1 MPNRRRFSA
10 RQKLGVLLLD
20 LPRYF
25 WALRPALMA
34 GREPRPWIYVK
45 NRRERLVRPDRGEGV
60 ACAWKW
66 TSELHAPLVFP
77 VLGGLLLR
85 AALRDCPIRLPGTG
99 VSPAPAERPDVT
111 FLVGHRGRDRL
122 PHLQWT
128 LRSIAGQI
136 GVSLECIVVEQDS
149 EQTARD
155 HLPGWVRYI
164 HTPPPY
170 EGIPY
175 CRAWAFNVGA
185 RQARSPL
192 LVLHDND
199 MLVPETYAAELVRK
213 HRRGHEIINLKRLIF
228 YLSEDRTQEF
238 LSENASCASL
248 RPHSITQNAEAGGS
262 VAVDRETYLALG
274 GMDEAFI
281 GWGGEDNEFWER
293 ALTRRVWAF
302 GYLPMIHLWHPPQ
315 PGKRA
320 VDGRGATT
328 AELSARRASIPIHDR
343 IDELRSRNFG
353 NPRRLD
359 PELLVEGR
367 FRLATN
373 RVE

>member
-1 MPNRRRFSA
+1 VPNRRYSA
-10 RQKLGVLLLD
+10 RQKLGVILLD
-20 LPRYF
+20 LPRYL

-34 GREPRPWIYVK
+34 GREPPPWIYVK
-45 NRRERLVRPDRGEGV
+45 NRRERLVGPDRGDGV
-60 ACAWKW
+60 ACAWQW

-77 VLGGLLLR
+77 VLGRLLLR
-85 AALRDCPIRLPGTG
+85 AALRDCPIRIPSPG
-99 VSPAPAERPDVT
+99 VSPAPSERPDVT

-122 PHLQWT
+122 PHLMWT
-128 LRSIAGQI
+128 LRSIAGQT

-155 HLPGWVRYI
+155 HIPGWVRYV
-164 HTPPPY
+164 HTPLPY
-170 EGIPY
+170 KGMPY
-175 CRAWAFNVGA
+175 CRAWVFNVGA

-213 HRRGHEIINLKRLIF
+213 HRRGYEITNLKRLIF
-228 YLSEDRTQEF
+228 YLSGDHTRELLIGD
-238 LSENASCASL
+238 ASFAS
-248 RPHSITQNAEAGGS
+248 RPPDSIIQNLEAGGS
-262 VAVDRETYLALG
+262 IAVDRDAYLTLG
-274 GMDEAFI
+274 GMDEAFV

-293 ALTRRVWAF
+293 ALTRQVWPF
-302 GYLPMIHLWHPPQ
+302 GYLPIVHLWHPPQ
-315 PGKRA
+315 PGKGA

-328 AELSARRASIPIHDR
+328 VELSKRRASIPVHDR
-343 IDELRSRNFG
+343 IEELRSRDFG

-359 PELLVEGR
+359 PAPLAGVG
-367 FRLATN
+367 FRLAAD